1 LEEIKM
7 AKLLLAL
14 LDEALQKNNETRDD
28 LIFISHPIELLEEE
42 PTLEVI
48 QCDYLNG
55 AYGWHIEDSVDKQDM
70 PFAAATKN
78 HIYHMGEY
86 FYSDEIHCFPQGSVE
101 NLDWRNLFEQTLI
114 DNEESIDDVLLTMKP
129 IGDCVGITDYEP
141 LDIPKILFIA
151 VTHKNWYYCG
161 KDSLY
166 YYEMQPDEIIRCFTR
181 DDIGASKK
189 WSPEY
194 SQYVSNRSKVSFLKL
209 ILIGKARDRR
219 AKDADKDMKMEFKCF
234 VKHPETEKKVL
245 VTAIFEG
252 IDCISA
258 IDKNG
263 INLLTLYEHQK
274 VDR

>member
-1 LEEIKM
+1 M
-7 AKLLLAL
+7 AKLLLVM
-14 LDEALQKNNETRDD
+14 LDEELKSNGETRDD

-86 FYSDEIHCFPQGSVE
+86 FYSDKIHRFTHGSVQ
-101 NLDWRNLFEQTLI
+101 NPDWQNLFEKTLKEN
-114 DNEESIDDVLLTMKP
+114 DESLEDVLLTMEP
-129 IGDCVGITDYEP
+129 IGNCVGITDYEP
-141 LDIPKILFIA
+141 LDIPNILFIA
-151 VTHKNWYYCG
+151 VTYKNWYYCG

-166 YYEMQPDEIIRCFTR
+166 YLQMEPDKIIRRFAR
-181 DDIGASKK
+181 DDIGESKK
-189 WSPEY
+189 WTVEY
-194 SQYVSNRSKVSFLKL
+194 SQYVANRSKITFLEFAL
-209 ILIGKARDRR
+209 IDKAAKNRP
-219 AKDADKDMKMEFKCF
+219 KDANENIRMEFKCF
-234 VKHPETEKKVL
+234 VKHPETRNKVL
-245 VTAIFEG
+245 VKAIVEG

-258 IDKNG
+258 IDKHG
-263 INLLTLYEHQK
+263 IDLLKLYENQK